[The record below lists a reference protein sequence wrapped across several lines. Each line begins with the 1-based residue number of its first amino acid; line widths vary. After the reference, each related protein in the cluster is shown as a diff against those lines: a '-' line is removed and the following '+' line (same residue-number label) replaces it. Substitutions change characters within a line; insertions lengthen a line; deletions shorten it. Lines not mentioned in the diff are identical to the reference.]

1 MVRDLE
7 REDFIHESFGNV
19 IPQDA
24 EACSIREE
32 LDKLMTLQQPL
43 SGSCNNSSE
52 TAKDATVEHLKAA
65 LIEIQLC
72 SRLESLLLK
81 KKSLNN
87 GDSPELHTE
96 KVEKL
101 KVLSEFLANSTS
113 QAEKRILDHRFEL
126 SFHFVIK
133 IWLYSI

>member
-19 IPQDA
+19 IPSRIDA

-65 LIEIQLC
+65 LVEIQLC

-96 KVEKL
+96 KHITESQNQVVITDRIWATTPFFNQPTELL
-101 KVLSEFLANSTS
+101 KP
-113 QAEKRILDHRFEL
+113 QRC
-126 SFHFVIK
+126 
-133 IWLYSI
+133 